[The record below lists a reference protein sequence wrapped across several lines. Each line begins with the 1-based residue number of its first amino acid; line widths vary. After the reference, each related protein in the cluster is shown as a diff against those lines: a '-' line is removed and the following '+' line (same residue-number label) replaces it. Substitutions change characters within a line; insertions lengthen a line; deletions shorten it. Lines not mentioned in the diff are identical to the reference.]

1 MNVRLGT
8 LGLVYTRYGGGGEDH
23 DGYVLRDGRFSI
35 VWEEAGVW
43 VAEGFIV
50 VVGVIDGEGCVVRV

>member
-1 MNVRLGT
+1 MNVGLGT
-8 LGLVYTRYGGGGEDH
+8 LGLVYTRYRGGGEDH

-50 VVGVIDGEGCVVRV
+50 VGGVIDGEGGVVRV